1 MIHTVN
7 GFSVVSEAEV
17 NVFLELSYFI
27 PDPMNVGNLISS
39 FSVILKP
46 SLYIWKFSVHML
58 LKPSLKDFEHNL
70 ASMWAS
76 LVAQRLNRLP
86 AMRETQVLS
95 LGWED
100 PLEKQMATHSST
112 LAWRIPWRE
121 EPGPWGCKELGTTG
135 LLHFHFSGPF
145 AIWPFVFPRSRTLR
159 KSER

>member
-1 MIHTVN
+1 MLQSNCWLGSKSFQGLPWGEYTSKLTSMVVDMVTVIVGWRPQLLAIWVSLQ
-7 GFSVVSEAEV
+7 GFPGGSA
-17 NVFLELSYFI
+17 
-27 PDPMNVGNLISS
+27 
-39 FSVILKP
+39 
-46 SLYIWKFSVHML
+46 
-58 LKPSLKDFEHNL
+58 
-70 ASMWAS
+70 

-95 LGWED
+95 LGRED

-135 LLHFHFSGPF
+135 LLHFHFSAPF